1 MSTKVLVADD
11 SKLIRMLIVKVLRD
25 LEVEKVVQ
33 AADGIEAME
42 AFQKNE
48 FDLVVLDWQMPGKCG
63 LEVIEEI
70 RATGSDVPILMV
82 TATGLKPEH
91 VLDAV
96 ETGVSDYLLKP
107 FEIDVLREK
116 LGKYCRQPC

>member
-1 MSTKVLVADD
+1 MSTRVLVADD

-25 LEVEKVVQ
+25 LEVEEVVQ

-42 AFQKNE
+42 AFQQNE

-70 RATGSDVPILMV
+70 RATGSEVPILMV
-82 TATGLKPEH
+82 TATALKTEH
-91 VLDAV
+91 IVDAV
-96 ETGVSDYLLKP
+96 ETGASDYLLKP

-116 LGKYCRQPC
+116 LGKYCCQSC